1 MQISVP
7 TIMALG
13 ADHIASLIDTAFIGH
28 IGPVGVIIAIFNQKI
43 IYRAINRI
51 KLDGFCFFP
60 DTTLSHASVVM
71 NLYYASTGRS
81 DSSCSFNNSGVINF
95 TDTRS
100 DLVEIPLF
108 LLLSF
113 ASSNQS

>member
-28 IGPVGVIIAIFNQKI
+28 IGPVGVIIAIFNQ
-43 IYRAINRI
+43 
-51 KLDGFCFFP
+51 LDGFCFFP

-100 DLVEIPLF
+100 DLY
-108 LLLSF
+108 
-113 ASSNQS
+113 N